1 MPKKSNKSPSQ
12 YGVKRTPAE
21 IQKVQDRFLAFV
33 RKNPGLRI
41 EQINAKL
48 GTTTKDLALPV
59 RLLIAAKTIRT
70 KGEKRATTYEAR

>member
-1 MPKKSNKSPSQ
+1 MPKKTKTPGTKRSP
-12 YGVKRTPAE
+12 KE
-21 IQKVQDRFLAFV
+21 IQKTMNKFATFV

-48 GTTTKDLALPV
+48 GTETKDLALPV
-59 RLLIAAKTIRT
+59 RRLIARRLVRA